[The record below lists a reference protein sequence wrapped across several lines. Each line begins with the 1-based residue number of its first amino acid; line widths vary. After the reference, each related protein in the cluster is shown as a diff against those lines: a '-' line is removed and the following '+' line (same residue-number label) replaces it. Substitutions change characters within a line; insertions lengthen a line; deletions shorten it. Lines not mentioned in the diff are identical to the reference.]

1 MARNINRNK
10 STTKKKGLVKMKT
23 IGVLTSGGDA
33 PGMNACLRALVR
45 KGIFEGLRVMGIERG
60 YQGLIEGK
68 VCMMQMGSVGN
79 IIQRGGTVIHTA
91 RCEEFMSK
99 SGRAKAARFIRNIS
113 IEGLVVLGG
122 DGSFRGAHKLYQEHK
137 IPVIGIPATIDN
149 DIYGTDYSIGYD
161 TAVNVALESIDRI
174 RDTASSHERLFFVEV
189 MGRSSGFIALAVGVG
204 GGAEVILLPETKT
217 DLKDLCDRI
226 ERGIARGKTSSI
238 IIVAEG
244 DDAGNAFEIA
254 RKVRKLTG
262 SDYRVCV
269 LGHVQRGGSPTS
281 RDRILGSKLGAA
293 AIDTLLAGETDKMVG
308 EVNGKVVLVPLR
320 DTWRKKKRIDMDLY
334 RLTKILSL

>member
-1 MARNINRNK
+1 MAEITN
-10 STTKKKGLVKMKT
+10 KKKRTPRKKVLFKMKT
-23 IGVLTSGGDA
+23 IGILTSGGDA

-45 KGIFEGLRVMGIERG
+45 KGIYEGLRVMGIERG
-60 YQGLIEGK
+60 FQGLIEGK
-68 VCMMQMGSVGN
+68 VCTMQMGSVGN
-79 IIQRGGTVIHTA
+79 IIQRGGTILHTA
-91 RCEEFMSK
+91 RCEEFKSK
-99 SGRAKAARFIRNIS
+99 SGRTKAARFLRNIS
-113 IEGLVVLGG
+113 IEGLVVIGG
-122 DGSFRGAHKLYQEHK
+122 GGTFRGAHKLYQEHRT
-137 IPVIGIPATIDN
+137 PVIGIPATIDN

-189 MGRSSGFIALAVGVG
+189 MGRDTGFIALAVGIG

-217 DLKDLCDRI
+217 DLKNLCNRI
-226 ERGIARGKTSSI
+226 ERGITRGKTSNI
-238 IIVAEG
+238 IVVAEG

-254 RKVRKLTG
+254 RKVKRLIG
-262 SDYRVCV
+262 SDFRVCV

-308 EVNGKVVLVPLR
+308 EVNGKVVSIPLR
-320 DTWRKKKRIDMDLY
+320 DTWSKKKRIDMDLY
-334 RLTKILSL
+334 RLAEVLSL